1 MTNNY
6 TAHNIEEML
15 SETNKVVSIEIAIL
29 KQGLRDLASVDLT
42 TRLDAIEWLA
52 KKDFQEL
59 LGRLKLDST
68 KVQTSIQALMLY
80 PLESRKVVVED
91 MIGIL
96 DSLKDRD

>member
-1 MTNNY
+1 M
-6 TAHNIEEML
+6 
-15 SETNKVVSIEIAIL
+15 
-29 KQGLRDLASVDLT
+29 R
-42 TRLDAIEWLA
+42 IEWLA

>member
-6 TAHNIEEML
+6 SAHNIERML
-15 SETNKVVSIEIAIL
+15 SESNKVVSIEIAVL
-29 KQGLRDLASVDLT
+29 KQGLRDLASVDLM
-42 TRLDAIEWLA
+42 TRLEAIEWIA
-52 KKDFQEL
+52 DTSFPKL
-59 LGRLKLDST
+59 LERLKLDKD
-68 KVQTSIQALMLY
+68 KVFDSIQALMLY

>member
-6 TAHNIEEML
+6 TAHNIERML
-15 SETNKVVSIEIAIL
+15 SESNKVVSIEIAVL
-29 KQGLRDLASVDLT
+29 KQGLRDLASVDLM
-42 TRLDAIEWLA
+42 TRLEAIEWIA
-52 KKDFQEL
+52 DTSFPKL
-59 LGRLKLDST
+59 LERLKLDKD
-68 KVQTSIQALMLY
+68 KVFNSIQALMLY

>member
-6 TAHNIEEML
+6 TANNIELML

-59 LGRLKLDST
+59 LERLKLDSA
-68 KVQTSIQALMLY
+68 KVQTSIRALMLY
-80 PLESRKVVVED
+80 PVESRKVVVED

>member
-1 MTNNY
+1 MTNKY
-6 TAHNIEEML
+6 TANNIDLML

-59 LGRLKLDST
+59 LRRLKLDSA

-80 PLESRKVVVED
+80 PVESRKIVVED